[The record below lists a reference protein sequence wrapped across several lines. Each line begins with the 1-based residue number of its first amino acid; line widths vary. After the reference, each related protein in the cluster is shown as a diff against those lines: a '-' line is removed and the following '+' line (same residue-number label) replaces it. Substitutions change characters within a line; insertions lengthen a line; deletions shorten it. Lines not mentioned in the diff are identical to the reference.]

1 MPCSRCHF
9 RGNIRRTE
17 AEVYGLLIDQVTEYL
32 EQALVP
38 HDVLEAAFAEEIARR
53 LTRGLHGSPE
63 LFDLA
68 RVEDISKNEVPVA
81 VERVPVKLHRLHR
94 SSAKRRAA
102 LRWLLRDPLTQL
114 PLLWIRS
121 PVVTSQGT
129 VLVTGGAGYI
139 GSHTV
144 RALREAGREV
154 VVLDSLE
161 LGRREA
167 VIDSPLV
174 VGNITDQ
181 DLVAATCNDHGVT
194 QVVHFAA
201 YKSVGESM
209 GKPDK
214 YWRNNVAGSVE
225 LVEALL
231 AADVHDIVFSS
242 SCSVYG
248 TPDIVPV
255 TEQAAIAPESIYAE
269 SKAMVEKILRWYGE
283 TSDLRSVSLRYFNA
297 AGASHDGRIGED
309 WAFSINLIPMAMK
322 ALLLEGHGLK
332 VFGDDYDTPDGTCI
346 RDYIHVED
354 LADAHVK
361 ALDYLAGGGV
371 STAVNLGTGEGSSVL
386 DVINTTSEV
395 SGQQV
400 PYELAPRRAGDPSV
414 TYADPR
420 HAEETLGWKAEQ
432 GLDEIVRTAYAW
444 HLSQL
449 DGQR

>member
-1 MPCSRCHF
+1 
-9 RGNIRRTE
+9 
-17 AEVYGLLIDQVTEYL
+17 
-32 EQALVP
+32 
-38 HDVLEAAFAEEIARR
+38 
-53 LTRGLHGSPE
+53 
-63 LFDLA
+63 
-68 RVEDISKNEVPVA
+68 VA
-81 VERVPVKLHRLHR
+81 
-94 SSAKRRAA
+94 
-102 LRWLLRDPLTQL
+102 D
-114 PLLWIRS
+114 
-121 PVVTSQGT
+121 QGT

-144 RALREAGREV
+144 RALREAGRDV

-181 DLVAATCNDHGVT
+181 DLVSATCNEHGVT

-214 YWRNNVAGSVE
+214 YWRNNVAGTVE
-225 LVEALL
+225 LVEAML

-248 TPDIVPV
+248 NPAVVPV
-255 TEQAAIAPESIYAE
+255 TEDAAIAPESIYAE
-269 SKAMVEKILRWYGE
+269 SKAMVEKILGWYGK
-283 TSDLRSVSLRYFNA
+283 TSELRSVSLRYFNA

-309 WAFSINLIPMAMK
+309 WSFSINLIPLVMK
-322 ALLLEGHGLK
+322 ALLLENHTLK

-361 ALDYLAGGGV
+361 ALDHLAAGGET
-371 STAVNLGTGEGSSVL
+371 TAINLGTGEGSSVL
-386 DVINTTSEV
+386 EV
-395 SGQQV
+395 VHAAEKVAGRQV
-400 PYELAPRRAGDPSV
+400 PYEMAPRRAGDPST
-414 TYADPR
+414 TYADPSF
-420 HAEETLGWKAEQ
+420 AERTLGWKAGQ
-432 GLDEIVRTAYAW
+432 QLDEIVRTAYDW
-444 HLSQL
+444 HVAQL
-449 DGQR
+449 GGER